1 MPDSSTSTPA
11 WCVLGRA
18 ERGRVV
24 AVDLDRDGAEINRVE
39 LAEADLPEFVRS
51 REHGGSEHGG
61 SEHGAWDRGVSD
73 HRVSDHRVS
82 EHGVRRNSPRWVL
95 SDTPKWY
102 PPLLAAGVSIERG
115 FDLRLTHAILMRSE
129 LVTDRSAVTAAEEW
143 EAGPVSA
150 PEVDETEAL
159 FDVDAYVDDSRR
171 RRIKEV
177 PHDIDSTLA
186 EFARQMAAQ
195 SGASDPGRL
204 RLLLAAES
212 AGGLVAAEMQAA
224 GVPWDVDEHDRIL
237 AAELGPRPA
246 RDAKPEKM
254 LVTAEAVRAALD
266 DPRANLDSHVRLL
279 HSLHA
284 AGINVASTSKW
295 ELQQSDHPAIEPL
308 LEYKKQARLLTANG
322 WTWLDE
328 WVSEGRYRPVYVPG
342 GVVTGRWAASGG
354 GALQIPRQLR
364 PALRADPGWR
374 LISADVAQLEPRAL
388 AAMSGDRAMAEAG
401 RGKDLYSGIVDEG
414 IVATRQEAKIAV
426 LGAMYGSTTG
436 DSGRLV
442 PRLRTSFPAAMA
454 LVDSAAEV
462 GAGGGVVSTWL
473 GRTSPVPS
481 EGWKQLQSAA
491 NQFDATP
498 QDENRARRS
507 AGDQGRFTRNFVVQG
522 TAAEWALA
530 WLADLRLRLSR
541 LPAID
546 DVNPGPTSA
555 GDGANPGPTSAGD
568 GAGALAAASGPV
580 FSRRAHLVFF
590 LHDEVIVH
598 CPAEQAEDA
607 AEAIRQAAASAGRL
621 LFGDA
626 PVDFPLD
633 LTISERAIKD

>member
-1 MPDSSTSTPA
+1 MTNPPAAMPA
-11 WCVLGRA
+11 WCVIGRA
-18 ERGRVV
+18 PDADLGGVRGMGSKIAV
-24 AVDLDRDGAEINRVE
+24 VDLDGARTRIGSHHLDVDE
-39 LAEADLPEFVRS
+39 LPAFVREREAQS
-51 REHGGSEHGG
+51 R
-61 SEHGAWDRGVSD
+61 
-73 HRVSDHRVS
+73 
-82 EHGVRRNSPRWVL
+82 PRWVF
-95 SDTPKWY
+95 SDTPNWY
-102 PPLLAAGVSIERG
+102 PALLAAGVRIERCS
-115 FDLRLTHAILMRSE
+115 DLRLTHAILMRSE
-129 LVTDRSAVTAAEEW
+129 LVADRSAVAEADQW
-143 EAGPVSA
+143 DADPVSA
-150 PEVDETEAL
+150 PAAPEAEAL
-159 FDVDAYVDDSRR
+159 FEVTERR
-171 RRIKEV
+171 SHIKQV
-177 PHDIDSTLA
+177 PHDIESALA
-186 EFARQMAAQ
+186 EFARQSTALE
-195 SGASDPGRL
+195 SASDPGRL

-237 AAELGPRPA
+237 AEELGPRPMG
-246 RDAKPEKM
+246 DAKPAKM
-254 LVTAEAVRAALD
+254 LAVADQVRAALD
-266 DPRANLDSHVRLL
+266 DPRANLDSHIKLL
-279 HSLHA
+279 HSLHS

-295 ELQQSDHPAIEPL
+295 ELAESDHPAIAPL
-308 LEYKKQARLLTANG
+308 LEYKKQSRLLAANG
-322 WTWLDE
+322 WHWLDE

-401 RGKDLYSGIVDEG
+401 RGRDLYSGLVDEG

-442 PRLRTSFPAAMA
+442 PRLRTSFPAAMG

-462 GAGGGVVSTWL
+462 GAAGGLVSTWL

-481 EGWKQLQSAA
+481 QGWRRLQSAS

-498 QDENRARRS
+498 ADENRARRA

-530 WLADLRLRLSR
+530 WLADLRLRLAR
-541 LPAID
+541 LPGVD
-546 DVNPGPTSA
+546 EGNPGATSA
-555 GDGANPGPTSAGD
+555 GEVTGHMAT
-568 GAGALAAASGPV
+568 ASGPV

-598 CPAEQAEDA
+598 APAQH
-607 AEAIRQAAASAGRL
+607 AEAAAAAIRDAAASAGKL

-633 LTISERAIKD
+633 LTISERAAKG